1 MTHRR
6 LLRTLCFAAF
16 ASAFPLAADAAD
28 WPQFLGPNR
37 DSTSPEKGLLTTW
50 PKDGPPVVW
59 QHDVG
64 EGFSSPVVSG
74 GRVIV
79 FHRLGG
85 EEVVE
90 CLDAADGKPRWKH
103 AYACHYKDPFGKGN
117 GPRSTPV
124 VSGDKVYTVGAG
136 GMLTCL
142 TRDEGKQ
149 IWKVDLAREYR
160 MRDSFFGVGTTPLVE
175 GDLLVLN
182 VGAAGAGIV
191 AFGKNTGKEVWK
203 ATDDEASYA
212 SPVAATIDGVRHLLF
227 FTRVG
232 LVSLDPAKGEVRF
245 RKRWRSRMDAS
256 VNAATPLVIG
266 DQVLITASYNTGAAM
281 LKVKKDGVEEAWAND
296 RTLSSQYNTPVHHDG
311 CVYGI
316 DGRADVGEAELRCVD
331 VKTGKIHWSQERFGC
346 SSIILANGNLIILTE
361 GGDLVLAEASPERYQ
376 EKARASLLTGPCR
389 AHPALAEGRLYA
401 RDTRKLV
408 CWNVKKG
415 G

>member
-1 MTHRR
+1 MAHCPW
-6 LLRTLCFAAF
+6 LRFLCFSVF
-16 ASAFPLAADAAD
+16 LCSSSLAAVGAD

-37 DSTSPEKGLLTTW
+37 DSTSPERGLLTTW

-59 QHDVG
+59 KHDVG

-79 FHRLGG
+79 FHRVGG

-90 CLDAADGKPRWKH
+90 CLDAVNGKPRWKH
-103 AYACHYKDPFGKGN
+103 AYACDYMDPYRKGN

-124 VSGDKVYTVGAG
+124 VSGEKIYTLGAA
-136 GMLTCL
+136 GMLNCL
-142 TRDEGKQ
+142 TLEEGKPV
-149 IWKVDLAREYR
+149 WHLDLAREYR
-160 MRDSFFGVGTTPLVE
+160 MRASFFGVGSTPLVA
-175 GDLLVLN
+175 GDVLVLN

-191 AFGKNTGKEVWK
+191 AFDKNTGKEVWK

-227 FTRVG
+227 FTRAG
-232 LVSLDPAKGEVRF
+232 LVSLDPAKGAVRF

-281 LKVKKDGVEEAWAND
+281 LKVKKEV
-296 RTLSSQYNTPVHHDG
+296 LSSQYNTPVHHDG
-311 CVYGI
+311 HLYGI

-331 VKTGKIHWSQERFGC
+331 VKTGKVRWSQEKFGC
-346 SSIILANGNLIILTE
+346 SSIILADGHLIILTE
-361 GGDLVLAEASPERYQ
+361 SGDLVLAEANPEKYR

-389 AHPALAEGRLYA
+389 AHPALADGRLFA
-401 RDTRKLV
+401 RDGRKLV
-408 CWNVKKG
+408 CWNLKKG